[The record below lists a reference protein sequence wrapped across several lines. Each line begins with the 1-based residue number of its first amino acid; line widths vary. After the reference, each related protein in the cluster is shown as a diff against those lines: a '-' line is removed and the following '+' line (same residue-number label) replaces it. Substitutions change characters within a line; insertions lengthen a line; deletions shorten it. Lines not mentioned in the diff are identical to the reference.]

1 MINAVRQLG
10 PLKQLGYVV
19 ADLDR
24 AIDDWAADGVGP
36 WTFLPHVDT
45 ENFEYQGRHS
55 TLDMSI
61 GISYVGGM
69 QVELIQ
75 QHCDQ
80 PSLYRDFLTSSG
92 EGLQHLGYFPADF
105 DATLASVTRA
115 GWSIGQQ
122 GFLGSGRFVYFGNQH
137 HPGTTMEIA
146 EINDRRRTFF
156 ADIAAQCQGW
166 DGAGDARRA
175 APGHGRKASVGD

>member
-19 ADLDR
+19 SDLGR

-45 ENFEYQGRHS
+45 EHFEYKGSGS

-61 GISYVGGM
+61 GLSYVGGM
-69 QVELIQ
+69 QLELIQ

-80 PSLYRDFLTSSG
+80 PSLYSDFLTRNG
-92 EGLQHLGYFPADF
+92 EGLQHLGYFPDDF
-105 DATLASVTRA
+105 DGALASVTNA
-115 GWSIGQQ
+115 GWTIGQQ
-122 GFLGSGRFVYFGNQH
+122 GTLGSGRFIYFGNQH
-137 HPGTTMEIA
+137 HPGTTMEIS

-156 ADIAAQCQGW
+156 ADIEAQCLAW
-166 DGAGDARRA
+166 DGKGDPRRD
-175 APGHGRKASVGD
+175 APGHGRKLST